1 MQKRHLSDILVN
13 LLQNARE
20 AMNGNGEIEVGAA
33 YGQNDSIAIRIGD
46 SGPGIAPEKID
57 RIFEAYF
64 TTRDKG
70 TGLGLAIVKHNI
82 EMYGGKVEVESALG
96 MGTRSP

>member
-1 MQKRHLSDILVN
+1 
-13 LLQNARE
+13 
-20 AMNGNGEIEVGAA
+20 MNGNGEIEVGAGY
-33 YGQNDSIAIRIGD
+33 YGTNDSIAIRIED
-46 SGPGIAPEKID
+46 SGPGIPPEKID

-82 EMYGGKVEVESALG
+82 EMYGGKVQVESALG
-96 MGTRSP
+96 MGTRFTIEFPPRILMKLAK